1 MSESMTTALKIERQL
16 ENAPIGTRA
25 PAMAG
30 GWWCRTELGWKWR
43 GPDGTGGTYPR
54 PGGDWDGR
62 LIYPS
67 EPPEAA

>member
-1 MSESMTTALKIERQL
+1 MSDSMTTALKIERQL

-43 GPDGTGGTYPR
+43 
-54 PGGDWDGR
+54 
-62 LIYPS
+62 
-67 EPPEAA
+67 